1 MKSLVTLDVLVVYSA
16 NLAAS
21 ASVSDSLSKHPFLLD
36 SKQAHYNLSY
46 AYFLEQCKKSGI
58 NAGLTTSRDIIG
70 PGTCQ
75 NYWTS
80 SLGDWFKV
88 DRSARSLQIFDK
100 FLPVSPVRAAERKL
114 MLSDKLVSPF
124 NDVGLFDIFFDK
136 LLTYKEFPRFAIPT
150 VNLRSSKMTDIDAA
164 LNKLR
169 VLMQDKRYA
178 GDFSERIVL
187 KDRFGASGNF
197 VYKISKDFAVRIE
210 SLMKK
215 HSNVQFVLQ
224 PFVSFDKGFAYKNK
238 QTSTDLR
245 LIFHHDELLQCY
257 IRMAKADDFRCNE
270 HQGGQLVY
278 VIEDDIPKRIHTIAR
293 KIVKKINKPQSLY
306 ALDFV
311 ISNKGNVYFIEGN
324 IGPGIDWDVTKKV
337 NVDMS
342 KQLIRSIVA
351 EFGTRIDKSA
361 LTTSA

>member
-1 MKSLVTLDVLVVYSA
+1 MKNLVNLDVLVVYSA

-21 ASVSDSLSKHPFLLD
+21 ASVTNAHSKHPFLLD

-46 AYFLEQCKKSGI
+46 AYFLERCKKSGLD
-58 NAGLTTSRDIIG
+58 AGLTTSSDIIG

-80 SLGDWFKV
+80 SLGDWAKV
-88 DRSARSLQIFDK
+88 DKRARSRQVFDK
-100 FLPVSPVRAAERKL
+100 FLPFSPAMAAERKL
-114 MLSDKLVSPF
+114 MLSDKSVSPF

-136 LLTYKEFPRFAIPT
+136 LLTYKEFPHYAIPT
-150 VNLRSSKMTDIDAA
+150 VSVRSNKAADIDIA
-164 LNKLR
+164 LNRLR
-169 VLMQDKRYA
+169 GLMQDERYI
-178 GDFSERIVL
+178 GDFSEKIVL

-197 VYKISKDFAVRIE
+197 VYKISKDFAVRIKT
-210 SLMKK
+210 LMLK
-215 HSNVQFVLQ
+215 HPLVRFVLQ

-245 LIFHHDELLQCY
+245 LIFHHDQLLQCY

-278 VIEDDIPKRIHTIAR
+278 VTENDIPKRIHTIAR
-293 KIVKKINKPQSLY
+293 KIVRKINKPQSLY

-311 ISNKGNVYFIEGN
+311 ISNNGHVYFIEGN
-324 IGPGIDWDVTKKV
+324 IGPGIDWDATKKI
-337 NVDMS
+337 NVAMS

-351 EFGTRIDKSA
+351 EFAVRIDRSTV
-361 LTTSA
+361 LF